1 MRRAVG
7 SGQILLALGLA
18 ASAPV
23 LCVGCVG
30 VGDARYVY
38 QDGQF
43 GVVGIP
49 SNTETWPHHYR
60 AQAEDL
66 MKAHFPDGY
75 AIVRAEEVVEG
86 SRTLVLDGKTTAE
99 VAPGVAAHLGRIATV
114 GRTKGRT
121 QSDSVKIKECRI
133 LYRKAADSDTP
144 EGFAAD
150 PAQGPACYHA
160 QPLEQAAKDKEEKG
174 PVKAVAEHR
183 EDEKAKQ

>member
-7 SGQILLALGLA
+7 SDQSPLVLGLVA
-18 ASAPV
+18 LAFTF
-23 LCVGCVG
+23 VGCVG

-49 SNTETWPHHYR
+49 SNSPAWPHHYR
-60 AQAEDL
+60 AQAEEL

-99 VAPGVAAHLGRIATV
+99 VAPGVAVNMVKIATLGRTH
-114 GRTKGRT
+114 GRT
-121 QSDSVKIKECRI
+121 QSDNLKIKECRI
-133 LYRKAADSDTP
+133 LYRKAAATDTA
-144 EGFAAD
+144 EGFAAEPGLD
-150 PAQGPACYHA
+150 PARYHTPTA
-160 QPLEQAAKDKEEKG
+160 EGAKEETSKT
-174 PVKAVAEHR
+174 AAEHH
-183 EDEKAKQ
+183 EPAKATH